1 MNETEHPP
9 AQARKIKVDDIEIDV
24 RYRLVKRPDGETELP
39 HRIFELL
46 LLFVAEP
53 HVLHP
58 RQRLLERIWSG
69 LIVEDANLSQSVWIM
84 RKALGDERKD
94 WIRTVSKKGYVFEP
108 PASREALSEV
118 LQAEVR
124 QAGALESGPLQSKSP
139 QPEPTSPPPVSH
151 RKTWTLAAAAV
162 FLVALAAIG
171 WRYRTADAPSSV
183 RIALIDVN
191 DPGATAESTVPTG
204 LLHAWLEWKLASLPE
219 ARLLTPA
226 ELALSEERGV
236 ATVMLT
242 SGTMPD
248 EPSHVFVQARID
260 VAGAQRRIQREGA
273 KTQMARLVDD
283 VSNEVMRTLL
293 PARVQQPWPDLQI
306 DPASAKRYVEF
317 RNARQAH
324 RWNDAT
330 VLGQDVIRK
339 APQFGL
345 ARYQLAQ
352 TFAVLGQLPQAL
364 EHVDAAGSL
373 LRPLPEEAVAA
384 MAAYRLGL
392 TPKHDAAAAAYAT
405 LAAKTSDRPLFA
417 IQQAR
422 ALARMGRF
430 ADGLAVLDAIP
441 ADQLR
446 APEAAIARLIARAG
460 MQSASGDYSAAL
472 ASANEAVRLAG
483 ATAWQH
489 EQGQTLLLLANTE
502 VAAGDGRR
510 GSQHYEAAAR
520 RFEQAGDTFSAL
532 HARATG
538 EIHAPFKG
546 ALEHLDPW
554 LARARAAGQR
564 QLELNALRGAV
575 FHYYRAGDI
584 GRYRERLQQAVAV
597 AETTRDRWG
606 LAALGVDQLG
616 DAFMRGDYA
625 AVDRR
630 VAQMSAAG
638 QQGELAFWARQFEAI
653 AASDR
658 GQFKQVLAALDR
670 GEQLGRNGRSAASP
684 PLAAAAMLACTR
696 AGILMRQGNSAQ
708 ARSQFARCADAGG
721 VNALSAGMG
730 IAELDWISG
739 DRDGARRRVRAVQ
752 AKLPAVDV
760 TPDRW
765 ELSVDLASLLVRMG
779 DEPAASALL
788 NDVLPRLRSAGF
800 RRAEAFAQIASA
812 EAAMVRGDVAEAAAS
827 VAAARRIAPHGLWA
841 PRLMQLDV
849 AIARASGDETTAE
862 TLLAS
867 LDRSAHRR
875 NDQLH
880 QILAHGWMT
889 PRSSGMSCTEA
900 QRRALVASSGFRA
913 ANLDWLRP
921 ARAAPAGTPAVGPI
935 RPERALSRVD

>member
-1 MNETEHPP
+1 MNETEHPTAA
-9 AQARKIKVDDIEIDV
+9 AQAQKIQVDDIEIDV
-24 RYRLVKRPDGETELP
+24 RFRRVKRPDGETELP
-39 HRIFELL
+39 HRIFQLL

-53 HVLHP
+53 QVLHT
-58 RQRLLERIWSG
+58 RQRLLERIWQG
-69 LIVEDANLSQSVWIM
+69 LVVEDANLSQSVWIM

-108 PASREALSEV
+108 PTSREAMPEAAQIEV
-118 LQAEVR
+118 
-124 QAGALESGPLQSKSP
+124 PPSP
-139 QPEPTSPPPVSH
+139 TAP
-151 RKTWTLAAAAV
+151 RRRWALAAAAV
-162 FLVALAAIG
+162 VLVAFAAIG
-171 WRYRTADAPSSV
+171 WRYRTPETPSSL
-183 RIALIDVN
+183 RIALIDVS
-191 DPGATAESTVPTG
+191 DPAVAFESTVPAE
-204 LLHAWLEWKLASLPE
+204 LLHAWLDWKLASLPE

-226 ELALSEERGV
+226 ELALTDDTGV
-236 ATVMLT
+236 ATVMLS
-242 SGTMPD
+242 SGAMPD

-260 VAGAQRRIQREGA
+260 VAGSQRRIRRDGA
-273 KTQMARLVDD
+273 KSQLARLVDD
-283 VSNEVMRTLL
+283 VSAEVVRTLL
-293 PARVQQPWPDLQI
+293 PARAHQRWPELRI
-306 DPASAKRYVEF
+306 DPVSAERYVEF

-324 RWNDAT
+324 RWNEAA
-330 VLGQDVIRK
+330 VLGQDVIGK

-364 EHVDAAGSL
+364 EHVDAAGKL
-373 LRPLPEEAVAA
+373 LRPLPDETAA
-384 MAAYRLGL
+384 TMEAYRLGL
-392 TPKHDAAAAAYAT
+392 TPKHDDAAAAYAALT
-405 LAAKTSDRPLFA
+405 AKMPDRPMFA

-422 ALARMGRF
+422 ALARTGRF
-430 ADGLAVLDAIP
+430 ADGLALLDTIP
-441 ADQLR
+441 TSQLR
-446 APEAAIARLIARAG
+446 APDIGIARLIARAG
-460 MQSASGDYSAAL
+460 MQSASGDYPAAR
-472 ASANEAVRLAG
+472 ASANAAVRLAG
-483 ATAWQH
+483 TTPWRH
-489 EQGQTLLLLANTE
+489 DQGQALLVLANTE
-502 VAAGDGRR
+502 VAASDGRR
-510 GSQHYEAAAR
+510 GSQHYEAASR

-538 EIHAPFKG
+538 EIHAPFQG

-584 GRYRERLQQAVAV
+584 GRYRERLQQAMAV
-597 AETTRDRWG
+597 AETTGDRWG
-606 LAALGVDQLG
+606 LAALGVDLLG

-625 AVDRR
+625 AVDQR
-630 VAQMSAAG
+630 VAQVSAAD
-638 QQGELAFWARQFEAI
+638 QQGELTFWARQFEAI

-658 GQFKQVLAALDR
+658 GQFTRALAALDR
-670 GEQLGRNGRSAASP
+670 GERLGRTGRSAASP

-696 AGILMRQGNSAQ
+696 ASVLMRQGNSAQ

-721 VNALSAGMG
+721 IHAGSINALSAGMG
-730 IAELDWISG
+730 IAELDWMSG
-739 DRDGARRRVRAVQ
+739 DREGALRRMRAVQ
-752 AKLPAVDV
+752 AKLPDVDV
-760 TPDRW
+760 APDRW

-779 DEPAASALL
+779 DERAASTLL

-812 EAAMVRGDVAEAAAS
+812 EAAMVRGDVAGAAAR
-827 VAAARRIAPHGLWA
+827 VAAARRIAPPGHWT

-849 AIARASGDETTAE
+849 AIARANGDEATAE
-862 TLLAS
+862 TLLAA

-889 PRSSGMSCTEA
+889 PRSSGIACTDAE
-900 QRRALVASSGFRA
+900 RRALVARSGLRA

-921 ARAAPAGTPAVGPI
+921 ARTPPVDTLAVAPL

>member
-1 MNETEHPP
+1 MNETENQP

-58 RQRLLERIWSG
+58 RQRLLERIWQG
-69 LIVEDANLSQSVWIM
+69 LVVEDANLSQSVWIM

-108 PASREALSEV
+108 PASHVAMPEALPTETRTAAS
-118 LQAEVR
+118 Q
-124 QAGALESGPLQSKSP
+124 QAGSTPSP
-139 QPEPTSPPPVSH
+139 TVSR
-151 RKTWTLAAAAV
+151 RKTWALAAAAV
-162 FLVALAAIG
+162 VLVAFAAIG
-171 WRYRTADAPSSV
+171 WQYRAAGAPSSV

-191 DPGATAESTVPTG
+191 DPGATSESTVPAE
-204 LLHAWLEWKLASLPE
+204 LLHAWLEWKLGSLPE

-242 SGTMPD
+242 SGAMPD

-260 VAGAQRRIQREGA
+260 IAGTQRRIQREGA
-273 KTQMARLVDD
+273 KTQMARLVDE
-283 VSNEVMRTLL
+283 VSDEALRTLL
-293 PARVQQPWPDLQI
+293 PARAQQPWPKLRI

-324 RWNDAT
+324 RWNDASL
-330 VLGQDVIRK
+330 LGQDAIRR

-364 EHVDAAGSL
+364 EHFDAADRL
-373 LRPLPEEAVAA
+373 LRPLPQEAAA
-384 MAAYRLGL
+384 AIAAYRLGL
-392 TPKHDAAAAAYAT
+392 TPKHDAAAAAYAA
-405 LAAKTSDRPLFA
+405 LAANMPDRPMFA

-441 ADQLR
+441 TDQLR
-446 APEAAIARLIARAG
+446 GPETAIARLIARAG
-460 MQSASGDYSAAL
+460 MQSGSGDYAAAR

-483 ATAWQH
+483 TTAWQH
-489 EQGQTLLLLANTE
+489 EQGQALLLLANTE
-502 VAAGDGRR
+502 VAASDGRR

-520 RFEQAGDTFSAL
+520 RFERAGDTFSAL
-532 HARATG
+532 HARAIG

-546 ALEHLDPW
+546 ALAHLDPW

-584 GRYRERLQQAVAV
+584 GRYRERLQQAMAV
-597 AETTRDRWG
+597 AETTGDRWG

-638 QQGELAFWARQFEAI
+638 QQGELAFWARQFEAL

-658 GQFKQVLAALDR
+658 GQFKEALAALDR
-670 GEQLGRNGRSAASP
+670 GERLGRTGRSVASP

-696 AGILMRQGNSAQ
+696 AGILMRQGNTTQ

-721 VNALSAGMG
+721 INAGSINTLSAGMG

-739 DRDGARRRVRAVQ
+739 DRDSAIRRVRDVQ
-752 AKLPAVDV
+752 AKLTDV
-760 TPDRW
+760 QVAPDRW
-765 ELSVDLASLLVRMG
+765 ELSVELASLLVRMG
-779 DEPAASALL
+779 EERAASKLL
-788 NDVLPRLRSAGF
+788 NDALPRLRAAGF
-800 RRAEAFAQIASA
+800 RRMEAFAQIASA
-812 EAAMVRGDVAEAAAS
+812 EAAMVRGDVAEATAS
-827 VAAARRIAPHGLWA
+827 VAAARRIAPPGHWA

-849 AIARASGDETTAE
+849 AIARANGDEATAE

-867 LDRSAHRR
+867 LDRAAHRR

-889 PRSSGMSCTEA
+889 PHSSGMSCTDA

-921 ARAAPAGTPAVGPI
+921 PRTAPADTPAVVAI